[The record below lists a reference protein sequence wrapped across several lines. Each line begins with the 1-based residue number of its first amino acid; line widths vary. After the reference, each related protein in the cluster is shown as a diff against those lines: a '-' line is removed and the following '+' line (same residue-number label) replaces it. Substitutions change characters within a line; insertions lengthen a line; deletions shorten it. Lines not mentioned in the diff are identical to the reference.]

1 MSVGDIARAG
11 EATLIALL
19 GSASGRYVHGAA
31 HNRDARRVRARRG
44 RRTVGSQRALGRGAR
59 SAQEIDAVLV
69 ALVDRVTRRL
79 RAGGQAGRTVV
90 LRLRFDDFARASRS
104 RTLVRATAATE
115 PVLFTARRLLTAA
128 GPLIERRGL
137 TLVGITIA
145 GLERASAQLV
155 LPIDRDDSALD
166 GVLDEVRYRFGTAAI
181 TRAALL
187 DGGEELSAWLMPG
200 HTRGT

>member
-1 MSVGDIARAG
+1 M
-11 EATLIALL
+11 
-19 GSASGRYVHGAA
+19 
-31 HNRDARRVRARRG
+31 
-44 RRTVGSQRALGRGAR
+44 
-59 SAQEIDAVLV
+59 LV